1 MLPLI
6 KKQIINLMQAALSE
20 LAKEHG
26 ISDALPVPHLERP
39 KVAEHGDIATN
50 IAMQL
55 AKAWK
60 LNPRELAQAF
70 VAKLATQQ
78 NYSDLLASSE
88 VAGPGFINL
97 RLTQSA
103 KTKVIGS
110 IFSEM
115 DGFGKQPANDE
126 KVLVEFVSANPTG
139 PLHVGHGRQAALGDV
154 LSSLL
159 QTQG

>member
-20 LAKEHG
+20 LAKERG

-78 NYSDLLASSE
+78 NYSDLLATSE

-103 KTKVIGS
+103 KTKSIGRVCIS
-110 IFSEM
+110 
-115 DGFGKQPANDE
+115 
-126 KVLVEFVSANPTG
+126 
-139 PLHVGHGRQAALGDV
+139 
-154 LSSLL
+154 
-159 QTQG
+159 